1 MDEWIVLF
9 VSYIFGN
16 LCFHSSQFS
25 NIKQACEGQED
36 ECDAKTDNS
45 LSPMFISVSTRNTL

>member
-16 LCFHSSQFS
+16 LCFNASEFSS
-25 NIKQACEGQED
+25 IKWHCEGQED
-36 ECDAKTDNS
+36 MCDAK
-45 LSPMFISVSTRNTL
+45 IETLLILYSFL